1 MGKKNGD
8 GGGLFAAYLA
18 AMPENP
24 STADTQTGAD
34 FSADEQ
40 FVLILCKYAY
50 ESENP
55 KIRRNFVYFIDPLFI
70 LLRSMQS

>member
-24 STADTQTGAD
+24 STAETQTGAI
-34 FSADEQ
+34 FLMLMSSFCAH
-40 FVLILCKYAY
+40 IL
-50 ESENP
+50 
-55 KIRRNFVYFIDPLFI
+55 
-70 LLRSMQS
+70 